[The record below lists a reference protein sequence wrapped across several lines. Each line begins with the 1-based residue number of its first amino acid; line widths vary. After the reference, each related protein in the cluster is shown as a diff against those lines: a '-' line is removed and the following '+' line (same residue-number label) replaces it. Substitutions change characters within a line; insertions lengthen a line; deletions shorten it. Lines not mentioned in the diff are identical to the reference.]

1 MSKIPWSC
9 IISIRFQQ
17 NLRNQFRYPHNHIFP
32 YCDERTW
39 KIRLLKVRVYR
50 IKCVQICLLI
60 PLNMCALL
68 LCTKF
73 FMLLK
78 FCLWTVECSITGLSP
93 LMHFRYAV
101 KNADADDSTHLK
113 TAAFKGHVGVVREL
127 LKHGPKVESADEDGC
142 TYIHTAASN
151 GHVEVDRELLKLLLI
166 IIILF
171 LILLL
176 FRLKP
181 VFPDFMARG
190 LCWEFSS
197 VSTVCLDCALPVNE
211 YL

>member
-1 MSKIPWSC
+1 MKLHYFDSLSTKPSKPIQ
-9 IISIRFQQ
+9 ISAQSYLSVLWWKNVKNTTAKSKSVQ
-17 NLRNQFRYPHNHIFP
+17 N
-32 YCDERTW
+32 
-39 KIRLLKVRVYR
+39 
-50 IKCVQICLLI
+50 CVQICLLI

-101 KNADADDSTHLK
+101 ENADADDSIHLK

-127 LKHGPKVESADEDGC
+127 LKHGAKVESADEDGC
-142 TYIHTAASN
+142 THIHTAASN